1 MRYNQLKKQLA
12 KTEDLFDSAINEL
25 RFSNMQKEQLL
36 SILNE
41 LEVIGDWLTKQIV
54 KNWKERYNLD
64 TIIHNKSL
72 LK

>member
-41 LEVIGDWLTKQIV
+41 LEVIGD
-54 KNWKERYNLD
+54 
-64 TIIHNKSL
+64 
-72 LK
+72 